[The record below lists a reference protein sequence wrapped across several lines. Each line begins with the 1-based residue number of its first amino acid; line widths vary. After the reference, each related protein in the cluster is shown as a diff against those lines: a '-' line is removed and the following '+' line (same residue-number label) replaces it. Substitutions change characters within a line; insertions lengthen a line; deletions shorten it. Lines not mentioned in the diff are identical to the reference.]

1 MPTMR
6 RVLLRGTGVAPVTGV
21 DCLACRSHA
30 FLFRKQ
36 KLVALAGPEGQSA
49 PLLADDFTREGE
61 LEEPMAQA
69 VVDFGEEPADGTVDR
84 GDRGDL
90 LNGFRPS
97 VNAHATLA

>member
-1 MPTMR
+1 MDKTVWINALTGNNR
-6 RVLLRGTGVAPVTGV
+6 KSKIRNRKLLVVIAPLIFSI
-21 DCLACRSHA
+21 LA
-30 FLFRKQ
+30 
-36 KLVALAGPEGQSA
+36 A